1 MVDFMLY
8 VFYLNLIFKKG
19 NRSKVKRKGQ
29 RKEIHNHTHTHTY
42 IYIYIYIYL
51 IRITSSKQHRF
62 KKELQREM
70 VFKGY
75 QNVFKS
81 HITLTRQRQLGVCK
95 GSWYTFNRRY
105 NSLLELAEERFSESP
120 PMGV

>member
-29 RKEIHNHTHTHTY
+29 RKKRNTQPYTHTHT
-42 IYIYIYIYL
+42 YIYIYL
-51 IRITSSKQHRF
+51 IRITSSRQHRF

-70 VFKGY
+70 VFKDY
-75 QNVFKS
+75 QNIFKS